1 MYRVLVRHKV
11 LDYLRWKS
19 VFDGCI
25 PSMSENGFE
34 KATIF
39 RNADNPNEVFVLGE
53 INDVQKV
60 RQFFQ
65 SEEVAEKMQRAGVSD
80 QTDIYIL
87 DEVGAVQTKAAA

>member
-11 LDYLRWKS
+11 LDYLQWKR
-19 VFDGCI
+19 VFDECV

-34 KATIF
+34 RATIF

-53 INDVQKV
+53 INDLQKV
-60 RQFFQ
+60 RQFFE

-80 QTDIYIL
+80 KTDIYYL
-87 DEVGAVQTKAAA
+87 DETGAVQTKAAA